1 MDAARY
7 RDKFFPAPQFDIIGF
22 KIQQKDMQEMW
33 SNLREWL
40 GIKES
45 NPLKKRPRV
54 VERLMMEAA
63 EGLPLLSLIGGS
75 GEG

>member
-1 MDAARY
+1 M
-7 RDKFFPAPQFDIIGF
+7 IGF
-22 KIQQKDMQEMW
+22 KIQQKAMQEML

-54 VERLMMEAA
+54 LERLMMEAA
-63 EGLPLLSLIGGS
+63 SEGLPLLSLIGGS